1 MLSGNPEKE
10 EFEQLYFLQFKFL
23 SALTNSYEDDELD
36 NFDESKLTNK
46 KLMSSQPIFNA
57 IDWSKIKIEK
67 KELANNI
74 VEFIYDFGE
83 PKNEP
88 LCRFVIFYVD
98 KKNHIY
104 GYYSLQ
110 KSKEFKKYPYYVC
123 KQEKGKDIE
132 FCECQP
138 DL

>member
-1 MLSGNPEKE
+1 MLSGNSEKE

-74 VEFIYDFGE
+74 VELIYDFGE

-98 KKNHIY
+98 KKIISMDIIHYKNQRNLKNIHIM
-104 GYYSLQ
+104 
-110 KSKEFKKYPYYVC
+110 FVNKKR
-123 KQEKGKDIE
+123 EKI
-132 FCECQP
+132 
-138 DL
+138 